1 MTNKALA
8 TIVLVGIVL
17 VLVGCGAKPA
27 STPEPVAISDQVV
40 LKASGS
46 GGVTI
51 LLGVIEPAFE
61 ASVPGYSLDVL
72 PGTGS
77 GGGAQGAIEGVLD
90 VALMARPPKDE
101 EAAQGLEFVQFGQAG
116 MAIITHPSV
125 GVVNLTVEQVVAVFS
140 GEVVNWSQV
149 GGPDEDILV
158 FIRDEAD
165 STTRALRQ
173 VILGDT
179 PFSASA
185 GMLTSDGEMMAT
197 VAATRY
203 GVGLAPWPPA
213 SAQGIDVRAVALD
226 GIAPGDSAYP
236 MLLPLGIGY
245 MPDRQAQV
253 QPLIDWLLS
262 ERGQA
267 ALQEF
272 DVITTR

>member
-61 ASVPGYSLDVL
+61 AGVPGYSLDVL